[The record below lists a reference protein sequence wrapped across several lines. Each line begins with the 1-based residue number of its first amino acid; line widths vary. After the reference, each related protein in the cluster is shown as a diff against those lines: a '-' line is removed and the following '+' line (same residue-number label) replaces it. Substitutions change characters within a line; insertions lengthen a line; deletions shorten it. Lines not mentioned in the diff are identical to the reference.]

1 MTDGPPWYPRPTPA
15 SPVATLPEQAGLADV
30 VASGR
35 VGFSSACP
43 APVPAMPASSKPPPW
58 SQLRIDR
65 VMALARAYNWASV
78 CEAIEEGFPLEE
90 QDGLEHGDTLLHLA
104 ARAGQV
110 PTIASALAR
119 GADPNVVNNWGLTP
133 TCVAAAWGTP
143 EALAALVAGG
153 GDAGAGSPP
162 ALLHLLAAYVPEWD
176 PWSVC
181 LDPGVRDKMTLL
193 LRQPCTDLQATW
205 MGDTAV
211 ALVQRWRGVVG
222 AEAAAEEALDLIHAE
237 VCVVYGRYTVRP
249 LQLGRGWGGGGD
261 MLLAV
266 ARATASVAVG
276 CAVCPHCPPRLQCLS
291 TWVLLRK
298 CSPHPH
304 PNGISLPCFLDCISG
319 TCSSAVVCTAGCM
332 GDIGRQTRHPQEHQ
346 ARERVV
352 TLQVVLCWASPAYTY
367 VCV

>member
-1 MTDGPPWYPRPTPA
+1 MLRLLPTPQLNPIPPHPLPPLHPSLDCLHPYLCFSIAAGGGSLALPLFATKSPLCAERPVAAFVRNGRRWLFLMTDGPPWYPCPTPA
-15 SPVATLPEQAGLADV
+15 SPVATLPEKAGLADV
-30 VASGR
+30 VASSR
-35 VGFSSACP
+35 VGLSSACP
-43 APVPAMPASSKPPPW
+43 APAPVVPASSKPPPW

-90 QDGLEHGDTLLHLA
+90 QDGLQHGDTLLHLA

-176 PWSVC
+176 PWAVC

-237 VCVVYGRYTVRP
+237 VGVV
-249 LQLGRGWGGGGD
+249 
-261 MLLAV
+261 
-266 ARATASVAVG
+266 
-276 CAVCPHCPPRLQCLS
+276 
-291 TWVLLRK
+291 
-298 CSPHPH
+298 
-304 PNGISLPCFLDCISG
+304 
-319 TCSSAVVCTAGCM
+319 
-332 GDIGRQTRHPQEHQ
+332 
-346 ARERVV
+346 
-352 TLQVVLCWASPAYTY
+352 
-367 VCV
+367 